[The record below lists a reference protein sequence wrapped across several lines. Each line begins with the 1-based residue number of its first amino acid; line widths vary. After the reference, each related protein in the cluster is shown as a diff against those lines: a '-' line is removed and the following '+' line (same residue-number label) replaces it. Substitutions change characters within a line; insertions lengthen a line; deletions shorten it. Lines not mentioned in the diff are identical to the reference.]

1 MTKTDKAA
9 AIEALKERFENNEFF
24 YIADA
29 STLSAEKT
37 TELRGKFFEKGISM
51 QVVKNTLV
59 RKALEQLP
67 EEGNYKAVF
76 DALKGP
82 TAVLFTKVANAPVIK
97 EFRGADGERPILKA
111 AYIASAIYSGDD
123 QLSALA
129 NLKSREE
136 MLADVLTLLQSPM
149 QNLLG
154 ALNNGG
160 SQVAG
165 LLKTLEEREG

>member
-76 DALKGP
+76 DALKG
-82 TAVLFTKVANAPVIK
+82 
-97 EFRGADGERPILKA
+97 
-111 AYIASAIYSGDD
+111 S
-123 QLSALA
+123 
-129 NLKSREE
+129 
-136 MLADVLTLLQSPM
+136 
-149 QNLLG
+149 
-154 ALNNGG
+154 
-160 SQVAG
+160 
-165 LLKTLEEREG
+165 